1 MAAEISGP
9 RLCWFKV
16 YPKAIA
22 HKTNLPGECTLGM
35 EFSSR
40 PLGRCPNPP
49 LVESHHLVKIKKGE
63 IWCFLKMAS
72 LASVASMALD
82 KKKEECDFVK
92 NKRMRIRPLG
102 R

>member
-40 PLGRCPNPP
+40 PLGQCPNPP
-49 LVESHHLVKIKKGE
+49 LVESHHLVKIKKRGDLVLSE
-63 IWCFLKMAS
+63 NGLPC
-72 LASVASMALD
+72 
-82 KKKEECDFVK
+82 
-92 NKRMRIRPLG
+92 LG
-102 R
+102 GLHGPRQAEGGVRLRQEQADEDQAPR

>member
-1 MAAEISGP
+1 MAASISGP

-40 PLGRCPNPP
+40 PLGQCPNPP
-49 LVESHHLVKIKKGE
+49 LVESHHLVKIEKGGE
-63 IWCFLKMAS
+63 LVLSENGLPC
-72 LASVASMALD
+72 
-82 KKKEECDFVK
+82 
-92 NKRMRIRPLG
+92 LG
-102 R
+102 GLNGP

>member
-1 MAAEISGP
+1 
-9 RLCWFKV
+9 
-16 YPKAIA
+16 
-22 HKTNLPGECTLGM
+22 M

-40 PLGRCPNPP
+40 PLGLCPNPP

-82 KKKEECDFVK
+82 KQKEECDFVK